1 MQKICTD
8 VRGHQPIQDANSFLR
23 AKLEKKCELQET
35 YKSKDKDM
43 SIYLRKM
50 EAIVFIIL

>member
-35 YKSKDKDM
+35 YKSKEKDM

-50 EAIVFIIL
+50 EAIVFIML